1 MPGPERLHLEDALN
15 DDPQT
20 RSMVSLFEQDSLLL
34 KKYIESLY
42 GHCEK
47 VLNAQKALA
56 SATSSLADHVRSYK
70 MQGFYLDTDPDSILS
85 SILQHFVST
94 LDEIGSWQQMC
105 ATQLTD
111 GMMFPLNRFIEAD
124 LTEVSAMA
132 EMFHIASNELENCFA
147 KFCKVPK
154 KRENDKHRQET
165 NEEVY
170 VANKKFHQMALHYYA
185 SLNSLQYKRKIA
197 LIEPLLGYI
206 NSLKSHFSVGNDAMN
221 TSEMETFVSSV
232 SASVQEVQSEL
243 NHETLTAVSLI
254 DSIEHQS
261 QHLYYA
267 EPLSDMPYI
276 PPNTSL
282 AQKSGY
288 LYHKTKFAGMVTRW
302 DRVYVY
308 TLGGHLMCL
317 SKGEV
322 AGCSMM
328 ELDRTVAAQALE
340 NEDRRNVFHITN
352 GKKAIV
358 LQALNERDRD
368 EWIATVHNIAK
379 ESFSNR
385 DRGTPHS
392 QPSQEKLH
400 NIPKPQQFSP
410 VPPVSN
416 ISSNENKKSISAS
429 TPPSSPIDHLVLDV
443 PIQFDMFSPSE
454 ELQSNKEPKEGP
466 PLRINPFDQS
476 SLTISADAAK
486 DATSPFWEV
495 YPVRFMGTMQ
505 VKKDRGDQVVYETI
519 RQIMAARAIHNI
531 FKMSE
536 SHLVVTHEFLKV
548 LDPSHQAVRAIFPLE
563 DISFWTTHRDNKR
576 LLGFIT
582 RTRSENIEQ
591 ATFHC
596 HVFEVQTSA
605 EEICGALTTAANI
618 ALNKI
623 MIRKKKEEDKT
634 NEILDNITKEDILGP
649 TVSED
654 GKFLVLDSQSSDIN
668 TVSSNTIQDQSS
680 VRQLEHKV
688 SEESEA

>member
-1 MPGPERLHLEDALN
+1 MPGPEKLHLEDALN

-20 RSMVSLFEQDSLLL
+20 RSMVSLFEQDSQLL

-47 VLNAQKALA
+47 VLNA
-56 SATSSLADHVRSYK
+56 
-70 MQGFYLDTDPDSILS
+70 
-85 SILQHFVST
+85 
-94 LDEIGSWQQMC
+94 
-105 ATQLTD
+105 
-111 GMMFPLNRFIEAD
+111 
-124 LTEVSAMA
+124 
-132 EMFHIASNELENCFA
+132 
-147 KFCKVPK
+147 
-154 KRENDKHRQET
+154 
-165 NEEVY
+165 
-170 VANKKFHQMALHYYA
+170 QMALHYYA

-206 NSLKSHFSVGNDAMN
+206 SSLKSHFSVGNDAMN
-221 TSEMETFVSSV
+221 TSEMETFISSI

-243 NHETLTAVSLI
+243 NHKTLTAVSLI
-254 DSIEHQS
+254 DSIEKQS

-267 EPLSDMPYI
+267 EPLSDMPFI

-282 AQKSGY
+282 TQKSGY
-288 LYHKTKFAGMVTRW
+288 LYHKTKFAGMVTKW
-302 DRVYVY
+302 DRVYMY

-340 NEDRRNVFHITN
+340 HEDRRNVFHITN
-352 GKKAIV
+352 GKNIFNVKGTLRNIWDKWTDQR
-358 LQALNERDRD
+358 LQDLTT
-368 EWIATVHNIAK
+368 IHNIAK
-379 ESFSNR
+379 ESFSSR
-385 DRGTPHS
+385 DRGNPPS

-400 NIPKPQQFSP
+400 NIPKPQKPSPVSP
-410 VPPVSN
+410 VPN
-416 ISSNENKKSISAS
+416 ISSNENKKSLTLSGPLP

-476 SLTISADAAK
+476 SLTISAEAAK
-486 DATSPFWEV
+486 DTTSPFWEV

-623 MIRKKKEEDKT
+623 MVRKKNEEDKT
-634 NEILDNITKEDILGP
+634 SELLDDVTEKDILGP
-649 TVSED
+649 TISED
-654 GKFLVLDSQSSDIN
+654 GKFLILDKQSSELN
-668 TVSSNTIQDQSS
+668 TVSSNTIQDQPAAC
-680 VRQLEHKV
+680 QLEHKRKV

>member
-1 MPGPERLHLEDALN
+1 MPGPEKLHLEDALN

-20 RSMVSLFEQDSLLL
+20 RSMVSLFEQDSQLL

-47 VLNAQKALA
+47 VLNAQKELA
-56 SATSSLADHVRSYK
+56 SATSGLADHVRSYK
-70 MQGFYLDTDPDSILS
+70 AQGFYLDTDPDSILS

-94 LDEIGSWQQMC
+94 LDEISSWQQMC

-132 EMFHIASNELENCFA
+132 EMFHIASNELEHCFA
-147 KFCKVPK
+147 KFCKVPR
-154 KRENDKHRQET
+154 KRESDKHRQET

-170 VANKKFHQMALHYYA
+170 IANKKFHQMALHYYA

-206 NSLKSHFSVGNDAMN
+206 SSLKSHFSVGNDAMN
-221 TSEMETFVSSV
+221 TSEMETFISSI

-243 NHETLTAVSLI
+243 NHKTLTAVSLI
-254 DSIEHQS
+254 DSIEKQS

-267 EPLSDMPYI
+267 EPLSDMPFI

-282 AQKSGY
+282 TQKSGY
-288 LYHKTKFAGMVTRW
+288 LYHKTKFAGMVTKW
-302 DRVYVY
+302 DRVYMY

-340 NEDRRNVFHITN
+340 HEDRRNVFHITN
-352 GKKAIV
+352 GKK
-358 LQALNERDRD
+358 
-368 EWIATVHNIAK
+368 IATIHNIAK
-379 ESFSNR
+379 ESFSSR
-385 DRGTPHS
+385 DRGNPPS

-400 NIPKPQQFSP
+400 NIPKPQKPSPVSP
-410 VPPVSN
+410 VPN
-416 ISSNENKKSISAS
+416 ISSNENKKSLTLSGPLP

-476 SLTISADAAK
+476 SLTISAEAAK
-486 DATSPFWEV
+486 DTTSPFWEV

-623 MIRKKKEEDKT
+623 MVRKKNEEDKT
-634 NEILDNITKEDILGP
+634 SELLDDVTEKDILGP
-649 TVSED
+649 TISED
-654 GKFLVLDSQSSDIN
+654 GKFLILDKQSSELN
-668 TVSSNTIQDQSS
+668 TVSSNTIQDQPAAC
-680 VRQLEHKV
+680 QLEHKRKV